1 MNLLC
6 SGSSSCRAIVDTID
20 RRNLEGTEEKFE
32 KVLLTG
38 ICDICDTKSW
48 ESSNIIATNFN
59 KGSTV
64 ILNSNWSDWSARHC

>member
-32 KVLLTG
+32 KVLLTEMLHVAPKVG
-38 ICDICDTKSW
+38 RVPYHC
-48 ESSNIIATNFN
+48 N
-59 KGSTV
+59 KF
-64 ILNSNWSDWSARHC
+64 